1 MGKNNKKKDQ
11 KDTKDPVKL
20 KVSYQKSDQRQELGN
35 KAFLNKNYEEAL
47 ECYTKAIELDPKEP
61 TFYTNSKSLACQ
73 NIFRVCGLYSDGKV
87 R

>member
-20 KVSYQKSDQRQELGN
+20 KVSYRISDQSQELGN

-61 TFYTNSKSLACQ
+61 TFYTNSKSLACKM
-73 NIFRVCGLYSDGKV
+73 IYRVGSLHLDRKV

>member
-20 KVSYQKSDQRQELGN
+20 KVSNKINDQQKELGN

-61 TFYTNSKSLACQ
+61 TFYTNSKFLACKI
-73 NIFRVCGLYSDGKV
+73 IF
-87 R
+87 